1 VQLQVLDSGSGEK
14 ILQEND
20 LETALAAI
28 RRDWSLLA
36 ARIHTIEHDVTTD
49 HKLLTLRL
57 HYPALRGVEATVGEL
72 VKTIALFLAHF
83 SLPRKQVQAAYDDI
97 QAKTSQV
104 DQHLIYTQLDSEA
117 RSLFMRARKTAART
131 GEAGELLLYLL
142 TEWLLEA
149 PQIIAKM
156 SLKTNAQMPV
166 HGSDGVH
173 IRFDADT
180 ANLVI
185 YSGEAKLHSD
195 VGSAIRSAVESIQAG
210 ASREKMDHELAL
222 VRRHLDLSSLNP
234 AAQKS
239 LLAYLDPFEPVSN
252 KRQEV
257 VTCLLGFDF
266 ADYTTLDVAGDDP
279 DGQFQALAIEKLRM
293 IGPAFANALAEA
305 ELPHQK
311 VELFLF
317 PVPSVTALRD
327 QFQNQIGWARD

>member
-1 VQLQVLDSGSGEK
+1 MEE
-14 ILQEND
+14 ID
-20 LETALAAI
+20 LETGLAAI

-36 ARIHTIEHDVTTD
+36 ARIHTVEHEVVTN

-57 HYPALRGVEATVGEL
+57 HHPALRGVNATVSEL

-83 SLPRKQVQAAYDDI
+83 SLPRKQVQSAYNDI
-97 QAKTSQV
+97 QSKTSQV
-104 DQHLIYTQLDSEA
+104 DQHLIYTQLDNEA
-117 RSLFMRARKTAART
+117 RSLFMRARKSAART

-173 IRFDADT
+173 VRFDAET
-180 ANLVI
+180 GNLVI

-195 VGSAIRSAVESIQAG
+195 IGSAIRSAVESIQAG
-210 ASREKMDHELAL
+210 ASREKMDHELEL
-222 VRRHLDLSSLNP
+222 VRRHIDLSSLNP

-239 LLAYLDPFEPVSN
+239 LLAYLDPFEPASN

-266 ADYTTLDVAGDDP
+266 ADYAALDATGDAP
-279 DGQFQALAIEKLRM
+279 DDQFRALAIEKLRVV
-293 IGPAFANALAEA
+293 GPAFADALTKAD
-305 ELPHQK
+305 LPHQK
-311 VELFLF
+311 VELFLL

-327 QFQNQIGWARD
+327 QFQDQIGWRRD